1 MSEKKPEKK
10 KQFTVTV
17 DRKRCKGCG
26 ICIALCPTDV
36 LEMEHPEMK
45 CRVARVEACI
55 GCLMCEM
62 HCPDFAIV
70 SAPRESE
77 LGESM
82 DEAPLAAGQ
91 KRPSRQG
98 TGSKT

>member
-1 MSEKKPEKK
+1 MSDKEQKK
-10 KQFTVTV
+10 KKAFTVTV

-45 CRVARVEACI
+45 CWAARVEACI

-70 SAPRESE
+70 SAPKETESAE
-77 LGESM
+77 
-82 DEAPLAAGQ
+82 EADDAAVPAGR
-91 KRPSRQG
+91 KRVP
-98 TGSKT
+98 